1 MPTSAASAIL
11 AYARREPE
19 CLVQDCGAVKFLRQ
33 IEGFTF
39 HADAIASAK
48 AITLFER
55 GSPAPRSSQDDLW
68 EIPF

>member
-1 MPTSAASAIL
+1 MP
-11 AYARREPE
+11 EEKPE

-39 HADAIASAK
+39 QPDALCSAK

-55 GSPAPRSSQDDLW
+55 GAYAPRSSQDDLW